1 MSHGSQTC
9 SESSGFS
16 RNHCNFASRPCQK
29 QSSRSKTNQ
38 ACQIP
43 STKEAASGGF
53 SPLACKTIVAVY
65 VLSDCNMELS
75 LRFAELWPSLKHM
88 RRPAPVLV
96 EDLFLGTTDLDLQ
109 QIFAPCET
117 PWAQPVRHAKS
128 FLAEANTFRWV
139 LACNHVGV
147 APLSLDVYESTVW
160 QPPGRVAAPQA
171 CESMG
176 AALPSQVEPAVPS
189 PKSTS
194 AQGSSHGPG

>member
-1 MSHGSQTC
+1 
-9 SESSGFS
+9 
-16 RNHCNFASRPCQK
+16 
-29 QSSRSKTNQ
+29 
-38 ACQIP
+38 
-43 STKEAASGGF
+43 
-53 SPLACKTIVAVY
+53 
-65 VLSDCNMELS
+65 MELS

-147 APLSLDVYESTVW
+147 APLSPDVYATWEKARFGSLLEGL
-160 QPPGRVAAPQA
+160 PPRRHVNQWAQRFRAKWNLRCRVLSPQA
-171 CESMG
+171 HRDPATVQAKAESMVVFLRPFSG
-176 AALPSQVEPAVPS
+176 PKNAAKPLYLISRLP
-189 PKSTS
+189 
-194 AQGSSHGPG
+194 